1 MNNRYRARVSVGALV
16 AAAGF
21 LSSPASFAA
30 DIGGGDSYKDVPA
43 VRKSSDWGGAYIG
56 GHTGSTFGEDDN
68 NKVISGGDG
77 PGGDGGTRTI
87 GNNNFLGSNNAN
99 AGSGRG
105 NLQINA
111 GNGGN
116 GNGGAGGDGGDV
128 TIGNANAISSFN
140 ANIGNNTG
148 NGNISAGDGG
158 NGGAGPGGGNGGN
171 GGNITIGNGNLIS
184 SVNANV
190 GNNSG
195 NLNISG
201 GPGGAGG
208 VLGFAGGNPFE
219 SDDNKL
225 LAGTHFGYNWQTG
238 STVYGFEAD
247 AAFKD
252 NIDDYLASLRGRIG
266 LASNRVLLYATAG
279 VAFAGGG
286 DNADGALVGGA
297 GGNGGDGGNI
307 TIGNNNAI
315 GSVNANIGNNS
326 GNTRINGAGGG
337 GDGGDGVG
345 GKVAFGQDNDNDVGF
360 VGGAGIEMKL
370 SSSVSAGLEGLY
382 YAFGDGDDDRGDFFA
397 IRSRLTFHLQRD
409 QDLYDEPPA
418 VWQGF
423 YIGGHAGIATRI
435 DDEVVD
441 GVTLADGGDGG
452 NGGAGAGGGGG
463 AGGAALLSFED
474 DSSFIGGAHLGY
486 NWQNNKIVYG
496 LEGDLSLGDDNF
508 RDYLASIRARLG
520 YTMGSHMFYATAGIA
535 FSGGNKGRVTV
546 DTEAGE
552 DGGDGGNIT
561 IGNNNDL
568 ASGNLNIGNN
578 TGNFTRTATAGQG
591 GDGGAASASS
601 GSDDNDDV
609 GFVLG
614 AGIESKITDRVS
626 FGVEALYYFFDGNDS
641 KLSVAN
647 NGDVSYTG
655 ADDGDAF
662 VVRGRVSIH
671 TNTIDAPLK

>member
-1 MNNRYRARVSVGALV
+1 MINRYRTRVSVGALV

-43 VRKSSDWGGAYIG
+43 VRKSSDWGGAYVG

-68 NKVISGGDG
+68 NNKIGGQG
-77 PGGDGGTRTI
+77 PGGNGGAFI
-87 GNNNFLGSNNAN
+87 QGNNNRPATNNN
-99 AGSGRG
+99 NVGNNTG
-105 NLQINA
+105 NLQING

-116 GNGGAGGDGGDV
+116 GGQSNGGAGGNGGNV
-128 TIGNANAISSFN
+128 TIGNGNDISSDN
-140 ANIGNNTG
+140 DNIGNNTG
-148 NGNISAGDGG
+148 NGFVRAGDGG
-158 NGGAGPGGGNGGN
+158 DGGAGPGGGNGGN
-171 GGNITIGNGNLIS
+171 GGNITIGNDNQITSNNNNTGP
-184 SVNANV
+184 
-190 GNNSG
+190 NSG
-195 NLNISG
+195 NLNVVG

-208 VLGFAGGNPFE
+208 IIGLSPFE

-266 LASNRVLLYATAG
+266 IASHRVLLYATAG

-286 DNADGALVGGA
+286 NADGALVGSA
-297 GGNGGDGGNI
+297 GGDGGNGGNI
-307 TIGNNNAI
+307 TIGNDNTIGSNNNNAANNT
-315 GSVNANIGNNS
+315 GNVNVA
-326 GNTRINGAGGG
+326 GAGGG
-337 GDGGDGVG
+337 GGGGDGIG
-345 GKVAFGQDNDNDVGF
+345 GKVTFGDDNDNDVGF
-360 VGGAGIEMKL
+360 VGGVGVEMKL
-370 SSSVSAGLEGLY
+370 SGSVSAGLEGLY
-382 YAFGDGDDDRGDFFA
+382 YAFGDDEDGRGDFFA

-435 DDEVVD
+435 EDEVVD
-441 GVTLADGGDGG
+441 GVTLADGQDGG
-452 NGGAGAGGGGG
+452 DGGAGAGGGGG
-463 AGGAALLSFED
+463 AGGAALLSFGD
-474 DSSFIGGAHLGY
+474 DSSFIGGAHAGY

-535 FSGGNKGRVTV
+535 FSGGNRGGANIET
-546 DTEAGE
+546 TAGE
-552 DGGDGGNIT
+552 DGGDGGNLTAGDGNTIT
-561 IGNNNDL
+561 SNLNNVAAD
-568 ASGNLNIGNN
+568 SGNTN
-578 TGNFTRTATAGQG
+578 ATADG
-591 GDGGAASASS
+591 GLGGAGGAASASFK
-601 GSDDNDDV
+601 SDDDEV